1 MYIRDLSL
9 WIQWKTE
16 RKDNNNSKYEST
28 NEQNSCLTCKL
39 INISPWHWMVN
50 RIRMQFLWMTFNISA
65 LLCFALLCSLMLLLC
80 SLKISPSSLAYLHKN
95 DVLYQLSVR
104 RNGKHLDNKIELWI
118 SKVEHNFTRIHCNG
132 AHNDISIILAMFSP
146 VNHQV
151 VLKLVSFNL
160 IPKRERFDKLDKFF
174 D

>member
-1 MYIRDLSL
+1 
-9 WIQWKTE
+9 
-16 RKDNNNSKYEST
+16 
-28 NEQNSCLTCKL
+28 
-39 INISPWHWMVN
+39 MVN

-65 LLCFALLCSLMLLLC
+65 LLCFALFCSLMLYSALWCFTLLTQNLTEFTC
-80 SLKISPSSLAYLHKN
+80 IPTQKWCIIPTYSF
-95 DVLYQLSVR
+95 R

-118 SKVEHNFTRIHCNG
+118 SKVEHKFTRIHCNG